1 MRKKIL
7 AGILGICLVLGC
19 AACGDSKEQGSESG
33 QTTTAAKV
41 TEAGK
46 TEVSTTETK
55 VTEAKTTEATSAE
68 AKTTEAPVTEAKT
81 TEAPATEQVT
91 ASKPDSPAISGR
103 ADADKGTGDPD
114 WLDEGSVAPNFT
126 VDLVGGGTFHMSDYD
141 DKIVLMNFWA
151 TWCPPCVNEMPA
163 FQRLQE
169 EGIEDL
175 EIICINNAEN
185 KSDVDRFVKENG
197 YTFSVGYDIDR
208 KVKTYYP
215 SSGVPFTL
223 VINHGVI
230 SYIQEGALDA
240 DSQYDIYKEAIEDC
254 RK

>member
-7 AGILGICLVLGC
+7 AGMLGICLALGC
-19 AACGDSKEQGSESG
+19 AACGDSKEQSPESS

-41 TEAGK
+41 TEAGR
-46 TEVSTTETK
+46 TEVSTTERKT
-55 VTEAKTTEATSAE
+55 TEAKTTEEKNTE
-68 AKTTEAPVTEAKT
+68 KKTTEQMT

-91 ASKPDSPAISGR
+91 ASKPASPAFSGR
-103 ADADKGTGDPD
+103 ADADTGTGSPD

-126 VDLVGGGTFHMSDYD
+126 VELVGGGTFHLSDYD

-163 FQRLQE
+163 FQRLQD

-175 EIICINNAEN
+175 EIICINNAEIKN
-185 KSDVDRFVKENG
+185 DVDRFVKDNG
-197 YTFSVGYDIDR
+197 YTFSVGYDLDR

-215 SSGVPFTL
+215 SSGVPLTM
-223 VINHGVI
+223 VIDHGVV

-240 DSQYDIYKEAIEDC
+240 DSQYDIYKEAIENC